1 MNYHLEGFGKL
12 TFRVLAYRQSFL
24 KFILQFN
31 LHSFRTA
38 FFVVTCMLITSSST
52 FFFCF
57 VLGATTEFRASKCK
71 LLKLCWTRQITMAA
85 FFVKIIGGP
94 VFCSLAPLKDSV
106 LVCFF
111 FLFCCCCLFIIFL
124 WAKSIIHKFWVHS
137 VNRWY
142 CVSCS

>member
-1 MNYHLEGFGKL
+1 MNYLEGFGKL
-12 TFRVLAYRQSFL
+12 TFRVLAHRQSFL

-71 LLKLCWTRQITMAA
+71 LLKLCRTRQTTMAV
-85 FFVKIIGGP
+85 FFCETGGP

-111 FLFCCCCLFIIFL
+111 YSFTVVVCLFIFL
-124 WAKSIIHKFWVHS
+124 WAKSRIHKFLVHS